1 MKSSLLLPSLKIPL
15 HKKCKIVGFH
25 PANIWALNKSSGILT
40 HPNSGKSSS
49 TALLQSQYD
58 QKNECYRWK
67 DKMGN
72 WQSLYLVHRLD
83 SPTSGLLLTTTDYD
97 IASQLKD
104 AFHKKEVQKTYLA
117 VVSSNG
123 KPIRKCW
130 EDNLEK
136 KQMNGKVRVVAGRS
150 GHSATTY
157 VSIKNRKHTKIGE
170 LLLLEMKPQT
180 GRTHQLRV
188 QCAKRKMPILG
199 DRTYGDFSL
208 NRKFS
213 HIFKESR
220 LFLHSAGIAIK
231 IKNNQ
236 GSMIDW
242 KVESS
247 TPDEFSNLF
256 D

>member
-1 MKSSLLLPSLKIPL
+1 MSTPLSQPSLKIPL
-15 HKKCKIVGFH
+15 HKNCQIIGFH
-25 PANIWALNKSSGILT
+25 PANIWAFDKSSGVLT
-40 HPNSGKSSS
+40 HPNSSQLSSS
-49 TALLQSQYD
+49 TLLQSDYD
-58 QKNECYRWK
+58 QKNECYKWK
-67 DKMGN
+67 DQKGN
-72 WQSLYLVHRLD
+72 LESLYLVHRLD

-97 IASQLKD
+97 IATQLKD
-104 AFHKKEVQKTYLA
+104 AFYKKEVQKTYLA
-117 VVSSNG
+117 VVRSNG

-136 KQMNGKVRVVAGRS
+136 KQINGKIRVVTGRY
-150 GHSATTY
+150 GHFAETH

-170 LLLLEMKPQT
+170 LLLLEMNPKT

-188 QCAKRKMPILG
+188 QCAKRKIPILG

-213 HIFKESR
+213 QSFRDSR
-220 LFLHSAGIAIK
+220 LFLHSASIMIK
-231 IKNNQ
+231 IKNNFGQ
-236 GSMIDW
+236 TIEW

-247 TPDEFSNLF
+247 VPNEFSKLF